1 MFNIHAEI
9 KDEILYTVN
18 DRLILHVKL
27 KISEFIKKIMMY
39 QKIQKFSV

>member
-9 KDEILYTVN
+9 RDEIHYTVN

-27 KISEFIKKIMMY
+27 KISEF
-39 QKIQKFSV
+39 FDTS